1 MAISKGKAKK
11 ILSNSFQEN
20 HKDIGEDRA
29 MELIYQAEKTM
40 KNLREERNQDDKL
53 NAAKNIAKELGTGY
67 TSALNYEKAKIQ
79 FLVERV
85 EELQDYESG
94 SGDSH

>member
-1 MAISKGKAKK
+1 MITKGKAKK

-20 HKDIGEDRA
+20 HKDVSEDRA
-29 MELIYQAEKTM
+29 MELIFLAEKAI
-40 KNLREERNQDDKL
+40 KNTKEERNTDDKL
-53 NAAKNIAKELGTGY
+53 NAAKNIAKDLGQSY
-67 TSALNYEKAKIQ
+67 SSAINYEKAKIQ